1 MSNANNV
8 NKRSNNSSDNLDE
21 FDITIHGAHKMYS
34 TLIERFGW
42 MLLAH
47 HHKLKLRTNLYIK
60 SLDHLIK
67 NLKKKQSTI
76 KDHDIKKDFDIM
88 MDNIHYLRV
97 HAEEAF
103 EKDLEIQNITSN
115 TKDKNIV
122 EYDMTIYGIHKWYGI
137 MFEKLG
143 WIVLAHKNKDKTRLE
158 EYYRSLLKLY
168 VSIQLRKKSCTHN
181 DRKQDFEIMSN
192 NLKILINNFKDVR
205 NSHPI

>member
-1 MSNANNV
+1 MSNGNNAN
-8 NKRSNNSSDNLDE
+8 KKSNNSSDNLDE
-21 FDITIHGAHKMYS
+21 FDITIYGAHKMYS

-42 MLLAH
+42 MLLANQ
-47 HHKLKLRTNLYIK
+47 HKSKAKSNLYIR
-60 SLDHLIK
+60 SLGQLIK
-67 NLKKKQSTI
+67 NLEKKQKTI
-76 KDHDIKKDFDIM
+76 KDHDIKKDFSIM
-88 MDNIHYLRV
+88 VENIEYLKE

-103 EKDLEIQNITSN
+103 EKDLEILNITNN

-168 VSIQLRKKSCTHN
+168 VSIQLKKKSCTHN

-192 NLKILINNFKDVR
+192 NLKILVNHFKDVR
-205 NSHPI
+205 KHNPI